1 MVRVAVKPELLR
13 WARERAGVTL
23 EDLEK
28 KKKFKKLPEWESD
41 RDIFPT
47 LNQLEEFAKAVHV
60 PLGYLFLDEPPEE
73 RLPIA
78 DFRTIGN
85 TQRAK
90 PSPNLIDTIY
100 AMQRRQDWMHDYMI
114 ECQASPLPFAGSA
127 GLGDD
132 PGTIGMEMRNM
143 MGLNRGWAGKVST
156 WQDAVAR
163 LRRDIEKLGVM
174 AVINGVVGN
183 SNHRSLN
190 VKEFRGFALTDQY
203 APLIFVNG
211 KDSKAAQMFTLAHE
225 LAHIWLGESGL
236 SGFEKMIPAGTEIE
250 EWCNRAAAEFLL
262 PSQELIQRWNQVKGQ
277 ESPYRILAREYKVS
291 PIVAARRALDLQLI
305 ERATYFEFYEDY
317 ISQPIKSKRS
327 SSGGDFYRTQNV
339 RVGRLFATRVIGAA
353 MEGKI
358 GFKRAY
364 ELTGL
369 WGGSFRGYAKELG
382 IQLN

>member
-1 MVRVAVKPELLR
+1 MVRVTVKPELLR

-28 KKKFKKLPEWESD
+28 KFKKLPEWESD

-47 LNQLEEFAKAVHV
+47 LNQLEAFAKSVHV
-60 PLGYLFLDEPPEE
+60 PLGFLFLDEPPVE

-78 DFRTIGN
+78 DFRTIGK
-85 TQRAK
+85 TQRTK
-90 PSPNLIDTIY
+90 PSPNLINSIY

-127 GLGDD
+127 GLNDD
-132 PGTIGMEMRNM
+132 PSTIGIEMRKM
-143 MGLNRGWAGKVST
+143 MGLNRGWAGEVST
-156 WQDAVAR
+156 WQDAVTR
-163 LRRDIEKLGVM
+163 LRLDIERLGVM
-174 AVINGVVGN
+174 AVINGIVGN
-183 SNHRSLN
+183 STHRSLN
-190 VKEFRGFALTDQY
+190 EREFRGFALTDRY

-211 KDSKAAQMFTLAHE
+211 KDSKASQMFTLAHE

-236 SGFEKMIPAGTEIE
+236 SGFEKLIPTGSEVE

-262 PSQELIQRWNQVKGQ
+262 PSQELMGCWDEVKEQ
-277 ESPYRILAREYKVS
+277 ELPYKSLAREYKVS

-305 ERATYFEFYEDY
+305 EKATYFEFYEDY
-317 ISQPIKSKRS
+317 ISQAINRKNS
-327 SSGGDFYRTQNV
+327 SPGGDFYRTQNV
-339 RVGRLFATRVIGAA
+339 RVGKLFATRVIGAA

-364 ELTGL
+364 VLTGL
-369 WGGSFRGYAKELG
+369 WGGSFQGYANELG
-382 IQLN
+382 IQLT

>member
-1 MVRVAVKPELLR
+1 MVRIPVKPELLR
-13 WARERAGVTL
+13 WARERAGVAL

-28 KKKFKKLPEWESD
+28 KKTFTELPEWESD
-41 RDIFPT
+41 HDIFPT
-47 LNQLEEFAKAVHV
+47 LKQLEAFAKAVHV

-114 ECQASPLPFAGSA
+114 ECQASPLLFAGSA
-127 GLGDD
+127 DLGDD
-132 PGTIGMEMRNM
+132 PGTIGMEMRKM
-143 MGLNRGWAGKVST
+143 MGLNRGWAEEVST
-156 WQDAVAR
+156 WKDAVAK
-163 LRRDIEKLGVM
+163 LRRDIEELGVM
-174 AVINGVVGN
+174 AVINGIVGN

-236 SGFEKMIPAGTEIE
+236 SGFEKLIPAGTEVE

-262 PSQELIQRWNQVKGQ
+262 PSQELMERWNQIKGQ
-277 ESPYRILAREYKVS
+277 EAPYRVLAREYKVS

-305 ERATYFEFYEDY
+305 EKVTYFEFYEDY
-317 ISQPIKSKRS
+317 ISQSIKSQRS
-327 SSGGDFYRTQNV
+327 PSGGDFYRTQNV
-339 RVGRLFATRVIGAA
+339 RLGRLFATRVIGAA

-369 WGGSFRGYAKELG
+369 WGGTFRDYAKELG
-382 IQLN
+382 IQLT